1 MNILVAAAEVAPFA
15 KVGGLADMTGALPR
29 AWVEA
34 GHHVVVVLPLYSTID
49 RAAYGITKTDIVL
62 EVPMGR
68 WPEFAQ
74 VWTATL
80 PGTTTQLYFLSSSDY
95 YDRPGIYG
103 YHDGFPDNDRR
114 FIFLSRAAFELARSL
129 DFKPDVVHA
138 HDYHT
143 APCMPMLKIHYAHD
157 PFFSGTAGV
166 FTVHNMAYQGMYDP
180 VRAME
185 LCGFDPA
192 SFHVGS
198 WFEQDGIFNCLKAGI
213 MFADKITTVSPTYAQ
228 EIRWTPEGMGLQS
241 ALQARGTD
249 LIGVLNGID
258 SNDWNPA
265 TDTYLPVPYS
275 IDSIEK
281 KEIDKRA
288 LLSEMGLH
296 VDGQTDGLPLV
307 GMVSRLTE
315 QKGIS
320 LLLHSLE
327 GFISA
332 RRMRLVMLGS
342 GETRFE
348 DFFLDLQH
356 RYPDLVF
363 VGRGYNNPLSHK
375 IQAASDFYLM
385 PSKFEPCG
393 LTQMFAL
400 AYGSIPIVRAVGG
413 LADTI
418 TQYDPIT
425 FHGNGFRFNRYSAD
439 ACREAIDQA
448 LRVYQREPHW
458 SRIRRNAMS
467 SKYTIADTANHY
479 LDVFGWARE
488 RVAG

>member
-29 AWVEA
+29 AWEEA
-34 GHHVVVVLPLYSTID
+34 GHAVVVVLPLYGTID
-49 RAAYGITKTDIVL
+49 KEAFGITKTDIVL
-62 EVPMGR
+62 EVPMGP

-74 VWTATL
+74 VWTTTL
-80 PGTTTQLYFLSSSDY
+80 PGTSTPLYFLSSSDY

-103 YHDGFPDNDRR
+103 YHDGFKDNDRR
-114 FIFLSRAAFELARSL
+114 FIFLSRAAFELARAL
-129 DFKPDVVHA
+129 NFKPDVVHA

-143 APCMPMLKIHYAHD
+143 APCMPMLKIHYKSD
-157 PFFSGTAGV
+157 PFFAGTAGV
-166 FTVHNMAYQGMYDP
+166 FTIHNMAYQGMYDP
-180 VRAME
+180 IRAME

-258 SNDWNPA
+258 TNEWNPA
-265 TDTYLPVPYS
+265 TDKHTPVPFDVS
-275 IDSIEK
+275 TLEM
-281 KEIDKRA
+281 KEINKRA
-288 LLSEMGLH
+288 LLQEMGLDAEGQK
-296 VDGQTDGLPLV
+296 DGVPLV

-320 LLLHSLE
+320 LLLHSIE
-327 GFISA
+327 RIIA
-332 RRMRLVMLGS
+332 ERRMRLVILGS
-342 GETRFE
+342 GEQRFE
-348 DFFLDLQH
+348 DFFHGLRH
-356 RYPDLVF
+356 RHPEHVF
-363 VGRGYNNPLSHK
+363 VGTGYNNALSHR

-425 FHGNGFRFNRYSAD
+425 FYGNGFRFNRYSAD
-439 ACREAIDQA
+439 ACTESLEQA
-448 LRVYQREPHW
+448 LRVYEREPHW
-458 SRIRRNAMS
+458 TRLRQNAMA
-467 SKYTIADTANHY
+467 SKYTIADTARHY
-479 LDVFGWARE
+479 LDVFTWARE
-488 RVAG
+488 RVA

>member
-29 AWVEA
+29 AWQEA
-34 GHHVVVVLPLYSTID
+34 GHNVVVVLPLYGTID
-49 RAAYGITKTDIVL
+49 KGAFGFTKTDIVL
-62 EVPMGR
+62 EVPMGP

-74 VWTATL
+74 VWTTTL
-80 PGTTTQLYFLSSSDY
+80 PGTTTPLYFLSSSDY

-103 YHDGFPDNDRR
+103 YHDGFKDNDRR
-114 FIFLSRAAFELARSL
+114 FIFLCRAAFELARAL
-129 DFKPDVVHA
+129 GFKPDVVHA

-143 APCMPMLKIHYAHD
+143 APCMPMLKIHYRSD
-157 PFFSGTAGV
+157 PFFAHTAGV
-166 FTVHNMAYQGMYDP
+166 FTIHNMAYQGMYDP

-198 WFEQDGIFNCLKAGI
+198 WFEQDGVFNCLKAGI

-228 EIRWTPEGMGLQS
+228 EIRWTPEGMGLQP
-241 ALQARGTD
+241 ALQMRGTD

-258 SNDWNPA
+258 PNDWNPS
-265 TDTYLPVPYS
+265 TDVHLPVPF
-275 IDSIEK
+275 DATTLDK
-281 KEIDKRA
+281 KEINKRA
-288 LLSEMGLH
+288 LLQEMGLH
-296 VDGQTDGLPLV
+296 AAGQSDGLPLV

-327 GFISA
+327 RFIA
-332 RRMRLVMLGS
+332 ERRMRLAILGS

-348 DFFLDLQH
+348 DFFH
-356 RYPDLVF
+356 RLRHRHPEHVF
-363 VGRGYNNPLSHK
+363 VGTGYNNPLSHR

-385 PSKFEPCG
+385 PSRFEPCG

-400 AYGSIPIVRAVGG
+400 AYGSVPIVRAVGG

-425 FHGNGFRFNRYSAD
+425 FYGNGFRFNRYSAD
-439 ACREAIDQA
+439 ACTEAIEQA
-448 LRVYQREPHW
+448 LRVYGREPHW
-458 SRIRRNAMS
+458 TKLRQNAMA
-467 SKYTIADTANHY
+467 SKYTIADTARHY
-479 LDVFGWARE
+479 LEVFTWARE
-488 RVAG
+488 RTG